1 MRVLRHLTRRCTG
14 ALLSSHPVS
23 LIVRVRPFTAQGDCS
38 LREPYMDNG
47 MRTMQRALVVS
58 NHRGLKPAKKRAA
71 VAPPPGGDRAKPAN
85 YPAARNLLLKRR
97 KEPGVPGGGL

>member
-1 MRVLRHLTRRCTG
+1 MIRRPPRST
-14 ALLSSHPVS
+14 LFPYTTLFRSTY
-23 LIVRVRPFTAQGDCS
+23 RYVRPFTAQGDCS

-71 VAPPPGGDRAKPAN
+71 VAQQREGARPNPPHLVN
-85 YPAARNLLLKRR
+85 SHNLFSLRR
-97 KEPGVPGGGL
+97 KKRGVQGRW

>member
-23 LIVRVRPFTAQGDCS
+23 LVVRVRPFTAQGDCS

-71 VAPPPGGDRAKPAN
+71 VAQPRVADRASPAT
-85 YPAARNLLLKRR
+85 YADARNLCLKRR
-97 KEPGVPGGGL
+97 NERGVKGG

>member
-23 LIVRVRPFTAQGDCS
+23 LVVRVRPFTAQGDCS

-71 VAPPPGGDRAKPAN
+71 VALPPGVAPATSAN
-85 YPAARNLLLKRR
+85 NADARNLCLKRR
-97 KEPGVPGGGL
+97 NERRGKGG

>member
-23 LIVRVRPFTAQGDCS
+23 LVVRVRPFTAQGDCS

-58 NHRGLKPAKKRAA
+58 NHRGLKPAEKRAA
-71 VAPPPGGDRAKPAN
+71 VSPPRVADRASPAT
-85 YPAARNLLLKRR
+85 YADAGNLCFKRR
-97 KEPGVPGGGL
+97 NERGGKGG